1 MADDTR
7 VDLSTFPDMDIS
19 TELTAAQEDQQDSA
33 IQMIPF
39 PFCVLFA
46 GKPWKMF
53 TIVAP
58 SPELAATTID
68 QYVRQVINPILVKM
82 GYPQNICS
90 WSSGACLGG

>member
-1 MADDTR
+1 
-7 VDLSTFPDMDIS
+7 
-19 TELTAAQEDQQDSA
+19 
-33 IQMIPF
+33 
-39 PFCVLFA
+39 
-46 GKPWKMF
+46 MF